1 MEKLTCDLTPVNCAQ
16 WGKQRS
22 WSGPGKSCAWNVTS
36 FIRGRLSR
44 TDLFGFTPLWDK
56 YWDESPLCSG
66 PCCEKARA
74 QARALPSHPPTYVN
88 RCLIHTHTHMHART
102 QKPLTQHTHP
112 SHFKGL
118 SQKYSYTNSSEWNP
132 LPKRM
137 SSSLLFV
144 WEYEALRCGIHRQ
157 MGAFFSL
164 SVSLLR
170 FCSHTRCCSVFC
182 VHCGS
187 CGFWHSENNNHSS
200 SVQTHI
206 SCQKHRRRRRSSH
219 RKWEDDSGRVPLH
232 WKKKNHNYHHFICQH
247 QQMWGGVVT
256 MQRQQEVEPL
266 VRAPGWCVLIH
277 CRAKAFDSIC
287 AVGCSYKVQSWQ
299 SFIFS

>member
-1 MEKLTCDLTPVNCAQ
+1 
-16 WGKQRS
+16 
-22 WSGPGKSCAWNVTS
+22 
-36 FIRGRLSR
+36 
-44 TDLFGFTPLWDK
+44 
-56 YWDESPLCSG
+56 
-66 PCCEKARA
+66 
-74 QARALPSHPPTYVN
+74 
-88 RCLIHTHTHMHART
+88 MHART

-200 SVQTHI
+200 SVQTDI
-206 SCQKHRRRRRSSH
+206 SCQKHRRRCRSSH

-232 WKKKNHNYHHFICQH
+232 WKKKITITITLTVNTNKC
-247 QQMWGGVVT
+247 GEGVSQCRDNRRWSRSFGHRADAFWSTAERKPLIASALWAAVT
-256 MQRQQEVEPL
+256 KF
-266 VRAPGWCVLIH
+266 RAG
-277 CRAKAFDSIC
+277 RALFFLKS
-287 AVGCSYKVQSWQ
+287 
-299 SFIFS
+299 